1 MIAKI
6 VHVNVGAVS
15 LSLMNKMNYVKFSEL
30 VCQEYYKQTDG
41 RESVIN
47 VDPAFAL
54 IVAGVVLESIKMIK
68 DCSES
73 FRIISEKF
81 RKPTKIQVSVLR
93 KKISDE
99 VGNDK
104 DLTDNIL
111 SSILKTAY
119 KLSDEEIQELI
130 ESADD

>member
-1 MIAKI
+1 
-6 VHVNVGAVS
+6 
-15 LSLMNKMNYVKFSEL
+15 MNYVKFSEL

-47 VDPAFAL
+47 VDPALAL

-68 DCSES
+68 DYSES

>member
-1 MIAKI
+1 M
-6 VHVNVGAVS
+6 NVGAVS

-47 VDPAFAL
+47 VDPALAL

>member
-47 VDPAFAL
+47 VDPALAL

-99 VGNDK
+99 VRNDK

>member
-1 MIAKI
+1 M
-6 VHVNVGAVS
+6 NVGAVS

-30 VCQEYYKQTDG
+30 VCQEYYKQTVG

-47 VDPAFAL
+47 VDPALAL

>member
-47 VDPAFAL
+47 VDPALAL

-99 VGNDK
+99 VEMTK
-104 DLTDNIL
+104 I
-111 SSILKTAY
+111 
-119 KLSDEEIQELI
+119 
-130 ESADD
+130 

>member
-47 VDPAFAL
+47 VDPALAL

>member
-47 VDPAFAL
+47 VDPALAL

-81 RKPTKIQVSVLR
+81 RKPTKIQVSLLR